1 MSFSP
6 LQFKTTIML
15 RRPVQLGAWPSL
27 HNLKLYDEPD
37 KRIEQRIEQQ
47 PKRIEEA
54 QRKDTKSYKKKKAGT
69 RINTGIPGKSYNK
82 Q

>member
-15 RRPVQLGAWPSL
+15 PCSVQLGTAPSF
-27 HNLKLYDEPD
+27 HDLKLRDEPD

-54 QRKDTKSYKKKKAGT
+54 QRKDTKSYKKKKAET
-69 RINTGIPGKSYNK
+69 RMNTGISGKK
-82 Q
+82 L